1 MKAFEL
7 LGLGAQDTVQYARV
21 GEHPAMRAFELL
33 GLSGQESVQY
43 ARVGEVGG
51 DGAGDNDHDL
61 DPHDHDSHNHAGSG
75 ARGSPQLGASARGS
89 PPPRKQQQQR
99 VPGVV
104 FKTEAARAA
113 AAALDEEMAG
123 GGEGGG
129 GGGSGGGGGGS
140 GVGEVRRPRQTAAAP
155 WCSVSEGVRGP
166 CLSPHPPPPSPSS
179 SLTRKPPTCLWLL
192 KATCLWVLVSLALS
206 ITLTQL
212 LMGMCGYNLRF
223 KGAWVTLV
231 YDPSTR
237 AQTTES
243 VASLEHSVYD
253 NTGVFQVTFDTL
265 EEEIRE
271 IRDQLNGNQKTG
283 AKPAAPVPP
292 VVQLAKLRVQVEELS
307 SQHALLR
314 GKLDSLVAAAGGVSA
329 GAEGSAAAAAA
340 AAAAVA
346 AAEGS
351 AAAGVNSTGGVA
363 VQQAVG
369 KLLEPLKARVQRD
382 EERLKRVQERVDV
395 VEKELAD
402 STEVLQQLQ
411 VEVVTG
417 GKGEPAAV
425 VVPSPNEPAAVVIP
439 EPADPAAVVVPV
451 PSDAPGPDAPAVAG
465 AMGGTV
471 GGKEGEAEGEEEEG
485 KDDADLGPPED
496 YPGEGDVGE
505 EGEEG
510 GEEEGEE
517 EEGGEGEAGTGEQ
530 VGKKS
535 AGTAGETEARGE
547 EEAGE
552 GEREVGEEGEE
563 EGGEVGEEGEEDE
576 SRAVGGID
584 VAEVQQCG
592 DETLE
597 LPPEAKAWKQ
607 RSLVQIT
614 PDLQLFSAYRYNPHT
629 IAMVGLLSPDVPT
642 LPLDDCLFRQLDGSQ
657 PIAGSLL
664 RLQVEQCSFEAPRAA
679 LGQQCS
685 GLEATAATPRFPR
698 ASLLPPSLLFPLPTF
713 PPRCFTPS
721 LPPSFPPLSLDP
733 PLEHLGSEHPGMVLR
748 FEGGT
753 VLPPCGGYLECTAA
767 AQHSPFPSPTSPPSP
782 VPPFPIAP
790 SEHCGSEQAAYSLL
804 CSPIVPLFP
813 PFHSSS
819 PFLHPAP
826 LPLTIYSLPPFLP
839 FFPPDFFLS
848 PQLSTPPSPLPTPLT
863 ICSLLITNG
872 VSLSFPALHPFHF
885 IPLFPPFPTA
895 LHSPLAP
902 PHSPHHLLAPHNKRR
917 FAAPL
922 ARVAG
927 LPPGG
932 GGGGEVC
939 PVPAQ
944 QEPLAYRAATGSGGI
959 RADGDGG
966 GDRYCGDRQGAGKVP
981 RPTGL
986 SLPHLSL
993 LYLDPPSRPRRVSLR
1008 LAPRHPP
1015 LYSFFRIF
1023 CPSFHP
1029 SPRQFLALQD
1039 CLYRTSLSSTWTL
1052 PLDLDEYLSASP
1064 PATLPFIH
1072 SSPFSVPPF
1081 TPPHAIPRPTGL
1093 SLPHLSLLYL
1103 DPPSRPRRVS
1113 LRLAPCH
1120 PPLYSFFPIFCPSFH
1135 PSPRQFLALQDCL
1148 YRTSLSST
1156 WTLPLDLDEYLSA
1169 SPPATLPSLLSASSP
1184 SSLAASPY
1192 LSLGAVRWSTEVC
1205 LGEAD
1210 VVKVEREGIGGE
1222 GGEEDEADAA
1232 GDGGGRGNSSSTGAV
1247 FAVERAV
1254 FREPAPVCNA
1264 DAAGEAAVGAAGGG
1278 GGEVD
1283 AALCEGDAGT
1293 RRVIVNPRKVRMG
1306 VGCGVKEGA
1315 LLGGPMRFLCPS
1327 SPSTAAHP
1335 QGRHPSQRQANT
1347 QAQVNRVSL
1356 LALHHPIPPKGGAT
1370 LDARTQARVNR
1381 FLGLSSL
1388 KQAGGV
1394 ALLSLHHPI
1403 SSKGGAT
1410 LNAHTQARVNRFLGL
1425 SSVKQAGGWGGCAA
1439 ARCIRGVALLSLHHP
1454 ISSKGGATLNAHTQ
1468 ARVNRF
1474 LGLSSLKQ
1482 AGRLCSSAVQQTG
1495 DAAAAA
1501 VDAAASGAP
1510 RGSVESLEVAEG
1522 ARLARECPI
1531 EKTRECAVSL
1541 TP

>member
-1 MKAFEL
+1 MRVFELLGLGAQDSVLYARVGEAFEL
-7 LGLGAQDTVQYARV
+7 LGLGAQDTVQYARL

-129 GGGSGGGGGGS
+129 GGGWGGGGGGS
-140 GVGEVRRPRQTAAAP
+140 GVGEKLIP
-155 WCSVSEGVRGP
+155 GP
-166 CLSPHPPPPSPSS
+166 LPSSSPPPPLPPSSPPLLSPPPLPPSSPPLLSPS
-179 SLTRKPPTCLWLL
+179 LL
-192 KATCLWVLVSLALS
+192 SDQKATCLWVLVSLALS

-664 RLQVEQCSFEAPRAA
+664 RLQVES
-679 LGQQCS
+679 
-685 GLEATAATPRFPR
+685 TAAV
-698 ASLLPPSLLFPLPTF
+698 
-713 PPRCFTPS
+713 
-721 LPPSFPPLSLDP
+721 
-733 PLEHLGSEHPGMVLR
+733 VLR
-748 FEGGT
+748 FEGDT

-767 AQHSPFPSPTSPPSP
+767 A
-782 VPPFPIAP
+782 
-790 SEHCGSEQAAYSLL
+790 GGAAAAAGDAGAAAGAKVVVY
-804 CSPIVPLFP
+804 
-813 PFHSSS
+813 
-819 PFLHPAP
+819 
-826 LPLTIYSLPPFLP
+826 TEGRGE
-839 FFPPDFFLS
+839 
-848 PQLSTPPSPLPTPLT
+848 LSTPPSPLPTPLT

-872 VSLSFPALHPFHF
+872 VS
-885 IPLFPPFPTA
+885 PPR
-895 LHSPLAP
+895 LREWLDYH
-902 PHSPHHLLAPHNKRR
+902 
-917 FAAPL
+917 
-922 ARVAG
+922 RVAAG
-927 LPPGG
+927 
-932 GGGGEVC
+932 
-939 PVPAQ
+939 
-944 QEPLAYRAATGSGGI
+944 AA
-959 RADGDGG
+959 RF
-966 GDRYCGDRQGAGKVP
+966 V
-981 RPTGL
+981 
-986 SLPHLSL
+986 
-993 LYLDPPSRPRRVSLR
+993 
-1008 LAPRHPP
+1008 
-1015 LYSFFRIF
+1015 
-1023 CPSFHP
+1023 
-1029 SPRQFLALQD
+1029 
-1039 CLYRTSLSSTWTL
+1039 LYRHSKSHWPAELRQAVG
-1052 PLDLDEYLSASP
+1052 EYERMGMVEV
-1064 PATLPFIH
+1064 TDI
-1072 SSPFSVPPF
+1072 VG
-1081 TPPHAIPRPTGL
+1081 T
-1093 SLPHLSLLYL
+1093 
-1103 DPPSRPRRVS
+1103 DKE
-1113 LRLAPCH
+1113 
-1120 PPLYSFFPIFCPSFH
+1120 
-1135 PSPRQFLALQDCL
+1135 QEKFLALQDCL

-1205 LGEAD
+1205 LEEAD

-1293 RRVIVNPRKVRMG
+1293 RRVIVDPRKV
-1306 VGCGVKEGA
+1306 A
-1315 LLGGPMRFLCPS
+1315 L
-1327 SPSTAAHP
+1327 
-1335 QGRHPSQRQANT
+1335 
-1347 QAQVNRVSL
+1347 V
-1356 LALHHPIPPKGGAT
+1356 
-1370 LDARTQARVNR
+1370 
-1381 FLGLSSL
+1381 
-1388 KQAGGV
+1388 
-1394 ALLSLHHPI
+1394 
-1403 SSKGGAT
+1403 
-1410 LNAHTQARVNRFLGL
+1410 
-1425 SSVKQAGGWGGCAA
+1425 
-1439 ARCIRGVALLSLHHP
+1439 SLHHP

-1501 VDAAASGAP
+1501 VDAAAAGAP

>member
-1 MKAFEL
+1 MRVFELLGLGAQDSVLYARVGEAFEL

-33 GLSGQESVQY
+33 GLSGQESV
-43 ARVGEVGG
+43 
-51 DGAGDNDHDL
+51 H
-61 DPHDHDSHNHAGSG
+61 G

-140 GVGEVRRPRQTAAAP
+140 GVGEKATH
-155 WCSVSEGVRGP
+155 
-166 CLSPHPPPPSPSS
+166 LS
-179 SLTRKPPTCLWLL
+179 L

-253 NTGVFQVTFDTL
+253 NTGVFQVTLDTLEEETLGTLEEETLGTLEEETLGTLEEETLGTLEEETLGMFEEETLGTLEEEIHEPLSSQLQQPYPSLPSPPPPPPPHPTCRRVPGVFQVTFDTLEEICEPSNRISLHPTPPHPTPRTGVFQVTFDTL

-271 IRDQLNGNQKTG
+271 IRDQLNGNQKTGAKPAAPVPPVVQLAKLRVQKTG

-417 GKGEPAAV
+417 GKVAPDPATASVAAAEIPATTAALATPNVPAATVIPASDELAAVVIPEPTEPAAVVVPPPNKPAAVPASKEPTAVIIPDATEPAAVVIPEPTEPAAVVVPETTVPAAVVFPAPKEPAAGAVAVPEAGEPAAV

-664 RLQVEQCSFEAPRAA
+664 RLQVES
-679 LGQQCS
+679 
-685 GLEATAATPRFPR
+685 TAAV
-698 ASLLPPSLLFPLPTF
+698 
-713 PPRCFTPS
+713 
-721 LPPSFPPLSLDP
+721 
-733 PLEHLGSEHPGMVLR
+733 VL
-748 FEGGT
+748 
-753 VLPPCGGYLECTAA
+753 
-767 AQHSPFPSPTSPPSP
+767 
-782 VPPFPIAP
+782 
-790 SEHCGSEQAAYSLL
+790 
-804 CSPIVPLFP
+804 
-813 PFHSSS
+813 SSS

-872 VSLSFPALHPFHF
+872 LST
-885 IPLFPPFPTA
+885 PP
-895 LHSPLAP
+895 SPLPTPLTICSLLITNGVSP
-902 PHSPHHLLAPHNKRR
+902 PRLREWLDYHRVAAGAARFVLYRHSKSHWPTELRQAVGEYERMGMVEVTDIVGTDKEQEKKKSKSHLLHEVRQE
-917 FAAPL
+917 
-922 ARVAG
+922 
-927 LPPGG
+927 
-932 GGGGEVC
+932 GGEYERMGMAEVTD
-939 PVPAQ
+939 VVGEDKE
-944 QEPLAYRAATGSGGI
+944 QEKL
-959 RADGDGG
+959 
-966 GDRYCGDRQGAGKVP
+966 
-981 RPTGL
+981 
-986 SLPHLSL
+986 
-993 LYLDPPSRPRRVSLR
+993 
-1008 LAPRHPP
+1008 
-1015 LYSFFRIF
+1015 
-1023 CPSFHP
+1023 
-1029 SPRQFLALQD
+1029 LALQD
-1039 CLYRTSLSSTWTL
+1039 CLYRTSLSSNWTL

-1081 TPPHAIPRPTGL
+1081 TPPHA
-1093 SLPHLSLLYL
+1093 SS
-1103 DPPSRPRRVS
+1103 
-1113 LRLAPCH
+1113 
-1120 PPLYSFFPIFCPSFH
+1120 
-1135 PSPRQFLALQDCL
+1135 SPYRTFLALQDCL

-1264 DAAGEAAVGAAGGG
+1264 DAAGEAAVGAAGG

-1425 SSVKQAGGWGGCAA
+1425 SS
-1439 ARCIRGVALLSLHHP
+1439 
-1454 ISSKGGATLNAHTQ
+1454 
-1468 ARVNRF
+1468 
-1474 LGLSSLKQ
+1474 LKQ

>member
-1 MKAFEL
+1 ML
-7 LGLGAQDTVQYARV
+7 CYARAV
-21 GEHPAMRAFELL
+21 PALRQFESSHTANLESAACAAQHLL
-33 GLSGQESVQY
+33 TTRPSFPLLTSSPFLFPTLSAPSFSQPYS
-43 ARVGEVGG
+43 
-51 DGAGDNDHDL
+51 
-61 DPHDHDSHNHAGSG
+61 
-75 ARGSPQLGASARGS
+75 S
-89 PPPRKQQQQR
+89 PPIAVRIPNP
-99 VPGVV
+99 VIPLPS
-104 FKTEAARAA
+104 
-113 AAALDEEMAG
+113 AL
-123 GGEGGG
+123 
-129 GGGSGGGGGGS
+129 
-140 GVGEVRRPRQTAAAP
+140 
-155 WCSVSEGVRGP
+155 
-166 CLSPHPPPPSPSS
+166 LPS
-179 SLTRKPPTCLWLL
+179 
-192 KATCLWVLVSLALS
+192 
-206 ITLTQL
+206 Q
-212 LMGMCGYNLRF
+212 
-223 KGAWVTLV
+223 
-231 YDPSTR
+231 PSTR

-329 GAEGSAAAAAA
+329 GAEGSPAAAAA

-369 KLLEPLKARVQRD
+369 KLLDPLKARVKRD

-417 GKGEPAAV
+417 GKVAPDPAAASVAAAEIPATTAALATPNVPAATVIPAPDEPAAVVIPEPKEPAAVVVPEATVPAAVVFPAPKEPGAGAVAVPEAGEPTAV

-439 EPADPAAVVVPV
+439 EPADPAAVVVPG
-451 PSDAPGPDAPAVAG
+451 PSDTTPGPAAAAAAAAG
-465 AMGGTV
+465 AMGGTG
-471 GGKEGEAEGEEEEG
+471 GGKEGEAEGEEWEG
-485 KDDADLGPPED
+485 EDDADLGPPED

-510 GEEEGEE
+510 GEEGGEEEGEE
-517 EEGGEGEAGTGEQ
+517 KEGGEGEAGTAEQ

-535 AGTAGETEARGE
+535 AGTAGETEAGGE

-563 EGGEVGEEGEEDE
+563 EGGEVGEDE
-576 SRAVGGID
+576 SPAVGGID

-592 DETLE
+592 DEVRWRGWEDRGSNEVLD
-597 LPPEAKAWKQ
+597 LPPEANEWKHLVLVLDLPPEANAWKQ

-629 IAMVGLLSPDVPT
+629 IALVGLLSPAVPT
-642 LPLDDCLFRQLDGSQ
+642 APLDACLFRQSDGSQ
-657 PIAGSLL
+657 PITGSLL
-664 RLQVEQCSFEAPRAA
+664 RLQVESTSAV
-679 LGQQCS
+679 
-685 GLEATAATPRFPR
+685 
-698 ASLLPPSLLFPLPTF
+698 
-713 PPRCFTPS
+713 
-721 LPPSFPPLSLDP
+721 
-733 PLEHLGSEHPGMVLR
+733 VLR
-748 FEGGT
+748 FEGDT

-767 AQHSPFPSPTSPPSP
+767 A
-782 VPPFPIAP
+782 
-790 SEHCGSEQAAYSLL
+790 GAAGDAAAAAGAKVVVY
-804 CSPIVPLFP
+804 
-813 PFHSSS
+813 
-819 PFLHPAP
+819 
-826 LPLTIYSLPPFLP
+826 TEGRGE
-839 FFPPDFFLS
+839 
-848 PQLSTPPSPLPTPLT
+848 LSTPPSPLPTPLT

-872 VSLSFPALHPFHF
+872 VS
-885 IPLFPPFPTA
+885 PPR
-895 LHSPLAP
+895 LREWLDYH
-902 PHSPHHLLAPHNKRR
+902 
-917 FAAPL
+917 
-922 ARVAG
+922 RVAAG
-927 LPPGG
+927 
-932 GGGGEVC
+932 
-939 PVPAQ
+939 
-944 QEPLAYRAATGSGGI
+944 AA
-959 RADGDGG
+959 RF
-966 GDRYCGDRQGAGKVP
+966 V
-981 RPTGL
+981 
-986 SLPHLSL
+986 
-993 LYLDPPSRPRRVSLR
+993 
-1008 LAPRHPP
+1008 
-1015 LYSFFRIF
+1015 
-1023 CPSFHP
+1023 
-1029 SPRQFLALQD
+1029 
-1039 CLYRTSLSSTWTL
+1039 LYRHSKSHWPTELRQAVG
-1052 PLDLDEYLSASP
+1052 EYERMGMAEVTDIVG
-1064 PATLPFIH
+1064 A
-1072 SSPFSVPPF
+1072 
-1081 TPPHAIPRPTGL
+1081 
-1093 SLPHLSLLYL
+1093 
-1103 DPPSRPRRVS
+1103 DKE
-1113 LRLAPCH
+1113 
-1120 PPLYSFFPIFCPSFH
+1120 
-1135 PSPRQFLALQDCL
+1135 QEKMLALQDCL

-1293 RRVIVNPRKVRMG
+1293 RRVIVNPRKVPLA
-1306 VGCGVKEGA
+1306 VPP
-1315 LLGGPMRFLCPS
+1315 LPPL
-1327 SPSTAAHP
+1327 
-1335 QGRHPSQRQANT
+1335 RHT
-1347 QAQVNRVSL
+1347 
-1356 LALHHPIPPKGGAT
+1356 PKGGT
-1370 LDARTQARVNR
+1370 
-1381 FLGLSSL
+1381 
-1388 KQAGGV
+1388 
-1394 ALLSLHHPI
+1394 P
-1403 SSKGGAT
+1403 
-1410 LNAHTQARVNRFLGL
+1410 LNAKPTHRRKSTESTAFFTLPQVSQA
-1425 SSVKQAGGWGGCAA
+1425 SSRRGGF
-1439 ARCIRGVALLSLHHP
+1439 SLHHP

-1501 VDAAASGAP
+1501 VDAAAAGAP

-1531 EKTRECAVSL
+1531 EKTREVSGTTL
-1541 TP
+1541 VGWGEEGKGLPRGGLESLEVADGARLARECPIEKTREVSGTTLVGWGEEGKGLPRGGLWRA

>member
-1 MKAFEL
+1 MRVFELLGLGAQDSVLYARVGEAFEL
-7 LGLGAQDTVQYARV
+7 LGLGAQDTVQYARL

-129 GGGSGGGGGGS
+129 GGGWGGGGGGS
-140 GVGEVRRPRQTAAAP
+140 GVGEKATH
-155 WCSVSEGVRGP
+155 
-166 CLSPHPPPPSPSS
+166 LS
-179 SLTRKPPTCLWLL
+179 L

-417 GKGEPAAV
+417 GKVAPDPATASVAAAEIPATTAALATPNVPAATVIPASDELAAVVIPEPTEPAAVVVPPPNKPAAVPASKEPTAVIIPDATEPAAVVIPEPTEPAAVVVPETTVPAAVVFPAPKEPAAGAVAVPEAGEPAAV

-664 RLQVEQCSFEAPRAA
+664 RLQVES
-679 LGQQCS
+679 
-685 GLEATAATPRFPR
+685 TAAV
-698 ASLLPPSLLFPLPTF
+698 
-713 PPRCFTPS
+713 
-721 LPPSFPPLSLDP
+721 
-733 PLEHLGSEHPGMVLR
+733 VLR
-748 FEGGT
+748 FEGDT

-767 AQHSPFPSPTSPPSP
+767 A
-782 VPPFPIAP
+782 
-790 SEHCGSEQAAYSLL
+790 GGAAAAAGDAGAAAGAKVVVY
-804 CSPIVPLFP
+804 
-813 PFHSSS
+813 
-819 PFLHPAP
+819 
-826 LPLTIYSLPPFLP
+826 TEGRGE
-839 FFPPDFFLS
+839 
-848 PQLSTPPSPLPTPLT
+848 LSTPPSPLPTPLT

-872 VSLSFPALHPFHF
+872 VS
-885 IPLFPPFPTA
+885 PPR
-895 LHSPLAP
+895 LREWLDYH
-902 PHSPHHLLAPHNKRR
+902 
-917 FAAPL
+917 
-922 ARVAG
+922 RVAAG
-927 LPPGG
+927 
-932 GGGGEVC
+932 
-939 PVPAQ
+939 
-944 QEPLAYRAATGSGGI
+944 AA
-959 RADGDGG
+959 RF
-966 GDRYCGDRQGAGKVP
+966 V
-981 RPTGL
+981 
-986 SLPHLSL
+986 
-993 LYLDPPSRPRRVSLR
+993 
-1008 LAPRHPP
+1008 
-1015 LYSFFRIF
+1015 
-1023 CPSFHP
+1023 
-1029 SPRQFLALQD
+1029 
-1039 CLYRTSLSSTWTL
+1039 LYRHSKSHWPAELRQAVG
-1052 PLDLDEYLSASP
+1052 EYERMGMVEV
-1064 PATLPFIH
+1064 TDI
-1072 SSPFSVPPF
+1072 VG
-1081 TPPHAIPRPTGL
+1081 T
-1093 SLPHLSLLYL
+1093 
-1103 DPPSRPRRVS
+1103 DKE
-1113 LRLAPCH
+1113 
-1120 PPLYSFFPIFCPSFH
+1120 
-1135 PSPRQFLALQDCL
+1135 QEKFLALQDCL

-1205 LGEAD
+1205 LEEAD

-1293 RRVIVNPRKVRMG
+1293 RRVIVDPRKV
-1306 VGCGVKEGA
+1306 A
-1315 LLGGPMRFLCPS
+1315 L
-1327 SPSTAAHP
+1327 
-1335 QGRHPSQRQANT
+1335 
-1347 QAQVNRVSL
+1347 V
-1356 LALHHPIPPKGGAT
+1356 
-1370 LDARTQARVNR
+1370 
-1381 FLGLSSL
+1381 
-1388 KQAGGV
+1388 
-1394 ALLSLHHPI
+1394 
-1403 SSKGGAT
+1403 
-1410 LNAHTQARVNRFLGL
+1410 
-1425 SSVKQAGGWGGCAA
+1425 
-1439 ARCIRGVALLSLHHP
+1439 SLHHP

-1501 VDAAASGAP
+1501 VDAAAAGAP

-1531 EKTRECAVSL
+1531 EKTREVSGTTL
-1541 TP
+1541 VGWGEEGKGLPRGGLWRA